1 VTPRVHGN
9 VMLGHVLALEEERGG
24 NGARANDKEG
34 GLEGFLVQI
43 AQEVGS
49 VECGSVVIRETPCVL
64 SRARR
69 NISATNA
76 TPTRPPATVG
86 ICDSSGV
93 CRAPSSYSGVEVW
106 DLNAG
111 RCNLGNPLLNLRAVG
126 GRNGIKLRVI
136 SGGKGCD

>member
-1 VTPRVHGN
+1 
-9 VMLGHVLALEEERGG
+9 MEEERGG
-24 NGARANDKEG
+24 NSARANDKEG
-34 GLEGFLVQI
+34 GLEGMLVQI
-43 AQEVGS
+43 AQEIGS
-49 VECGSVVIRETPCVL
+49 VERGTVVVRETPGVL

-76 TPTRPPATVG
+76 SATRPPTTAG

-93 CRAPSSYSGVEVW
+93 GWAPSGYSGIKAR

-111 RCNLGNPLLNLRAVG
+111 RLNLGNPLLNLWAVS
-126 GRNGIKLRVI
+126 GRNGVELGVV